1 MNERCE
7 LHQADLSALLDGE
20 LETGEAV
27 AAVDHLADC
36 GACRD
41 FWRSARDLQAA
52 TAPEAAADPTPPA
65 DGWRRIE
72 AAVEKDHRRSSRA
85 WAWRVAAVL
94 VVGVGLL
101 FALRLGPRP
110 DPPGG
115 SGLDPVPGDVLEVQA
130 GSQPMSERRFVEV
143 TTELLRA
150 EPVYHLKMLE
160 VMRQVAAPEGL
171 PGALRE
177 GAPASEDDP
186 EREEGAPRRLPG
198 GRIQT
203 S

>member
-1 MNERCE
+1 MNERCD

-20 LETGEAV
+20 LGAGEAV

-41 FWRSARDLQAA
+41 YWRSARDLQAA
-52 TAPEAAADPTPPA
+52 TAPGAATEPTPPA

-94 VVGVGLL
+94 AVGIGLL
-101 FALRLGPRP
+101 VALRPGPRP
-110 DPPGG
+110 GSPGG
-115 SGLDPVPGDVLEVQA
+115 FRLDPIPGDVIEVQA
-130 GSQPMSERRFVEV
+130 GTQPMSERRFVEV

-150 EPVYHLKMLE
+150 DPAYHLKMLE
-160 VMRQVAAPEGL
+160 VMRQVADPEDL
-171 PGALRE
+171 PGVLRE
-177 GAPASEDDP
+177 NAPTTEHDRRRGETGP
-186 EREEGAPRRLPG
+186 ERLPG